1 MSETVLPIFSSRSF
15 VVSCLIF
22 KSLSHFEFIFVYNV
36 KVYYSF
42 IDLHVAT
49 QLPNTTC

>member
-15 VVSCLIF
+15 VVSCLI
-22 KSLSHFEFIFVYNV
+22 KSLSHFEFILVYNV